1 MTVVSEFVHLVLPRS
16 VRVRLGLA
24 VASAALMAAAA
35 CGGGGST
42 PPAGQGAAGGAMPPM
57 PVEAVT
63 LTPKPLD
70 DTSEFVGAIKS
81 RQSSTIMPQAEGIL
95 RSIPVKS
102 GDHVTAGEVLAE
114 IDATSQQAVVASLQS
129 TRAARDSDVT
139 LARQQAQRAKTLL
152 DAGASS
158 QQEYDQAVAAQRSAE
173 AQLKAIDDQIRQQ
186 QNELSY
192 YKVTAPTAGILGDI
206 PVRVGDRV
214 TKTTTITTIDTNAG
228 LEIYIYVPVQ
238 QAPKLR
244 VGLPVRVLDEA
255 GKTVATDHVTFVA
268 PSVDDTTQSVLA
280 KAAVTGDNPHFRT
293 DQFVRAVIVWSTNP
307 GLTVPVTAVTR
318 INGTAFVFVVQNG
331 PRGQA
336 AHQQQVT
343 LGQVLGNEY
352 VVIDGLKAGDQL
364 ITGGI
369 QKIGD
374 GAPVHPTPPAAPQGG
389 AAGSGGK

>member
-1 MTVVSEFVHLVLPRS
+1 MTVVSESVHFVLPRS
-16 VRVRLGLA
+16 VRARFGLA

-35 CGGGGST
+35 CGGGAQ
-42 PPAGQGAAGGAMPPM
+42 PPAGQGAAGGAMPAM

-63 LTPKPLD
+63 LAPKPID
-70 DTSEFVGAIKS
+70 DTSEFVGTIKS

-102 GDHVTAGEVLAE
+102 GDHVKAGDTIAE

-129 TRAARDSDVT
+129 TRAARDSDLT
-139 LARQQAQRAKTLL
+139 LARQQAQRTKTLL

-158 QQEYDQAVAAQRSAE
+158 QQEYDQAIAAQKSAE

-192 YKVTAPTAGILGDI
+192 YKVTAPTEGIVGDI

-228 LEIYIYVPVQ
+228 LEIYVYVPVQ
-238 QAPKLR
+238 QAPKLH

-255 GKTVATDHVTFVA
+255 GKTTATYHVTFVA
-268 PSVDDTTQSVLA
+268 PSVDDQTQSVLA
-280 KAAVTGDNPHFRT
+280 KAAVTSDTPHFRT

-307 GLTVPVTAVTR
+307 GLMVPVTAVTR
-318 INGTAFVFVVQNG
+318 INGTPFVFVVQNG
-331 PRGQA
+331 PRGEA
-336 AHQQQVT
+336 AHQQQVA
-343 LGQVLGNEY
+343 LGQVIGNEY
-352 VVIDGLKAGDQL
+352 VVLDGLKAGDQL

-374 GAPVHPTPPAAPQGG
+374 GAPVHPTPPAGPQGG
-389 AAGSGGK
+389 TAGSGGK

>member
-1 MTVVSEFVHLVLPRS
+1 MTVVSESVHVVLPRS
-16 VRVRLGLA
+16 VRARVGLA
-24 VASAALMAAAA
+24 VSAAALVAAAA
-35 CGGGGST
+35 CGGGSA
-42 PPAGQGAAGGAMPPM
+42 PPAGQGAPGGAMPPM

-63 LTPKPLD
+63 LAPKPVD
-70 DTSEFVGAIKS
+70 DTSEFVGTIKS
-81 RQSSTIMPQAEGIL
+81 RQSSTIQPQAEGIL

-102 GDHVTAGEVLAE
+102 GDHVAAGQTLAE
-114 IDATSQQAVVASLQS
+114 IDATSQQAAVASLES
-129 TRAARDSDVT
+129 MRAARDSDLT
-139 LARQQAQRAKTLL
+139 LAKQQAQRTKTLL

-158 QQEYDQAVAAQRSAE
+158 QQEYDQAVAAQKSAE

-192 YKVTAPTAGILGDI
+192 YKVTAPTAGIVGDI

-238 QAPKLR
+238 QATKLH
-244 VGLPVRVLDEA
+244 VGLPVRVLNEA
-255 GKTVATDHVTFVA
+255 GETVATDHVTFVA
-268 PSVDDTTQSVLA
+268 PSVDDQTQSVLA
-280 KAAVTGDNPHFRT
+280 KAAVTGDTPHFRT
-293 DQFVRAVIVWSTNP
+293 DQFVRAVIVWSTSP

-318 INGTAFVFVVQNG
+318 INGQSFVFVVQNG

-336 AHQQQVT
+336 AHQQQVS
-343 LGQVLGNEY
+343 LGQVVGNDY
-352 VVIDGLKAGDQL
+352 LVKDGLKAGDQL
-364 ITGGI
+364 IVGGI

-374 GAPVHPTPPAAPQGG
+374 GAPVHPTPPAPQGG